1 MSSLLLLFS
10 AFYGLWDLL
19 KQPKYRAV
27 VIWIGF
33 ILLAG
38 TIFYRQV
45 EGWSWLDSLYF
56 SLITLSTV
64 GYGDISPSTPASKIF
79 TMVYIFLGMS
89 LVASFAGMLVKE
101 RGEMHKQRL
110 EKAKVKK
117 DE

>member
-1 MSSLLLLFS
+1 
-10 AFYGLWDLL
+10 
-19 KQPKYRAV
+19 
-27 VIWIGF
+27 
-33 ILLAG
+33 
-38 TIFYRQV
+38 
-45 EGWSWLDSLYF
+45 
-56 SLITLSTV
+56 V